1 MCFMLLRIHQYTFG
15 QNCQCYRNS
24 QVGLGVLLY
33 FQETDSILHTFGSKH
48 VVFWIQSEADMET
61 SDKKKRKIRPTD
73 PTFQTQPE
81 GKQTTFFFWPYLQ
94 ASF

>member
-1 MCFMLLRIHQYTFG
+1 MCFMLLRIHQYIW
-15 QNCQCYRNS
+15 S
-24 QVGLGVLLY
+24 KLSILAKLQVGLGVLLH
-33 FQETDSILHTFGSKH
+33 FQETVSILHTFGSRH